1 MIYVIPLGGIE
12 TASSRLRVH
21 ALKPFIDFSFDLP
34 SKYEKGDVLIIQK
47 VHNPDEL
54 RKAQSQGAKVIFDI
68 DDYYWYRNAY
78 RNMVE
83 LADEVTVDTE
93 EKAKEILRIR
103 KTVKV
108 IPDCLDW
115 DGTVAENPERD
126 VIGWTGYG
134 NNAESLNPIGGVVAR
149 HYTWKLITSTDIG
162 KYVDFPFRFKEW
174 SLGTVDKELAKC
186 EMTAY
191 HLPDE
196 VVGNVKG
203 MHKLLKSWAIGVPC
217 YTSRMPD
224 YVKAME
230 EAGVGEKYLV
240 DDWSKLENIGFDE
253 RCREYAMRYKPS
265 NVAKLWL
272 EVIGELKNES
282 GD

>member
-68 DDYYWYRNAY
+68 DDYYWYRDAY
-78 RNMVE
+78 RKMVE

-93 EKAKEILRIR
+93 EKAKEILKIR

-108 IPDCLDW
+108 VPDCLDW
-115 DGTVAENPERD
+115 DGTTADTPTKGL
-126 VIGWTGYG
+126 IGWTGYA
-134 NNAESLNPIGGVVAR
+134 NNAESLNPIGGIVSR
-149 HYTWKLITSTDIG
+149 KYRWKLVTSDDIG
-162 KYVDFPFRFKEW
+162 KYVNFAFVYQKWKLD
-174 SLGTVDKELAKC
+174 TVDKELAKC

-203 MHKLLKSWAIGVPC
+203 MHKLLKSWAIGIPC

-240 DDWSKLENIGFDE
+240 DDWSKLQNIGFDE
-253 RCREYAMRYKPS
+253 RCREYAMKYRVEE
-265 NVAKLWL
+265 VAKQWK
-272 EVIGELKNES
+272 EVIKNV
-282 GD
+282 